1 MKMNA
6 SMQLDGVEIMILM
19 NDCILIVLLFYF
31 FFPHFIKAIIVIVL
45 VNWNGFPSIFQKVQ
59 YFHSRH

>member
-1 MKMNA
+1 MVATCTKTITE
-6 SMQLDGVEIMILM
+6 EILCNKVIEAWEQKILFKSHS
-19 NDCILIVLLFYF
+19 IVW
-31 FFPHFIKAIIVIVL
+31 

>member
-1 MKMNA
+1 MPTFVVHGVHMMCVIPGLNA
-6 SMQLDGVEIMILM
+6 ALVET
-19 NDCILIVLLFYF
+19 
-31 FFPHFIKAIIVIVL
+31 HSIVL